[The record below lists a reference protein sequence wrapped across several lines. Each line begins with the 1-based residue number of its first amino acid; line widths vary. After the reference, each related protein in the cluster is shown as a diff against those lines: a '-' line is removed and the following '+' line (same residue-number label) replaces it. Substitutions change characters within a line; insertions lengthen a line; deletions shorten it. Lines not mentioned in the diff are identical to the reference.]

1 MFHREQFSYSMR
13 GYSFVRM
20 TRALFHSL
28 VLSALVT
35 AVFPLGAQTA
45 AQSQTAGRQLTD
57 RRDDVVDP
65 DTEVD
70 AQITSRVTVPTEA
83 EGWYTMGREG
93 ESVEV
98 DFEPRGLTG
107 YLVMLGDAKTDKRAP
122 LTFFFAKTRSGGDNI
137 YFATHEIHRSW
148 YEFAGVVAQSPP
160 REKTLEV
167 EYSLVGTL
175 TLHRLEADGTDSSKS
190 RRVKFKKMR

>member
-1 MFHREQFSYSMR
+1 
-13 GYSFVRM
+13 
-20 TRALFHSL
+20 
-28 VLSALVT
+28 VLSALAT
-35 AVFPLGAQTA
+35 AVVALPLGAQTA
-45 AQSQTAGRQLTD
+45 APPNPAQSQGAARQLND

-70 AQITSRVTVPTEA
+70 AQLTSRVTVPTEA

-148 YEFAGVVAQSPP
+148 YEFTGVVAQSPP

-175 TLHRLEADGTDSSKS
+175 TLHRLEADGTDSTKS

>member
-1 MFHREQFSYSMR
+1 
-13 GYSFVRM
+13 M
-20 TRALFHSL
+20 TRAVIHLI
-28 VLSALVT
+28 VLTGLVT
-35 AVFPLGAQTA
+35 AVSPLASQTLQ
-45 AQSQTAGRQLTD
+45 QSQGPGRQLTD

-70 AQITSRVTVPTEA
+70 AQITSHVTVPTEA
-83 EGWYTMGREG
+83 EGWYTLGRDG

-107 YLVMLGDAKTDKRAP
+107 YLVMMGDAKTDKRAP

-148 YEFAGVVAQSPP
+148 YEFTGVVAQTPP
-160 REKTLEV
+160 HEKTLLV

-175 TLHRLEADGTDSSKS
+175 TLHRLDADGTDRTKS